1 MGGGVRGSS
10 FSERRNGVE
19 IHFTLISMW
28 LSVLYSL
35 FDISN
40 KWTNSIFSSCKNDFL
55 GIWKAIKHEFC
66 ENSWVESLARI
77 LAERIICIIKD
88 NCSSGAEWG
97 RCWDSDWEWAVR
109 RHYLQLHNSQ
119 LANLAIFVQWVYWV
133 YVFCQNTCPKW
144 AHCAMHE
151 QV

>member
-97 RCWDSDWEWAVR
+97 RCWDSDLEWAVR
-109 RHYLQLHNSQ
+109 RHYTYSCTMTGGR
-119 LANLAIFVQWVYWV
+119 ANILLVP
-133 YVFCQNTCPKW
+133 YVGIHSFWQISKHW
-144 AHCAMHE
+144 RWWDYRIG
-151 QV
+151 